1 MSKRMI
7 QSPGVEINEIDLSL
21 RLPTPA
27 GTTIYATGFSD
38 QGPVDEVVQVS
49 GINEFEQIYGLPKT
63 PAERYFYHTVK
74 ACASSQA
81 RLLVNRLPYGLSAG
95 NEFGSYVSVLAYPA
109 AVTRTDNYGVSAT
122 VTALTG
128 TTATFS
134 DSNSLSSE
142 LTYFLGAPRQLTLTQ
157 AEYSQLLAGSLVTWK
172 DTVSSFETAVNLNLS
187 STPAQIIGA
196 AAVVVINKGQSTIN
210 NQGHGY
216 YIGIT
221 DNTAINPA
229 SAYKAILDV
238 FTTSTSAGPV
248 GLGKSNYTQIPTTR
262 LDFSLSAE
270 PGYVQN
276 SVSQILEER
285 TVNYDINTRYFDDT
299 LNLGVFKLR
308 QSVFSNSQDSNALA
322 YLLEEGYNGSIGYD
336 RNRPTENG
344 ASTNFFLENIESG
357 SRNIEILINP
367 YISNANSNVP
377 LKADGTPKRKIRV
390 LSQQLIE
397 IAPAPTTLIGPASA
411 LSAVLVTGAVATNV
425 DATVVAATKSQLAA
439 FSVSLSG
446 TADALFPLGAYT
458 DSSNNLKAIGEIPAK
473 VERALEGIRN
483 TDIYDIDILVEGGL
497 GTIYNTTK
505 SKSVTYFNDTDYVPN
520 VDELRTSNDLVN
532 TSARDNYTAVFN
544 KFANFAGPPKDGG
557 RGDILFL
564 ADPLRQILV
573 TGKESKILSDKTK
586 IFTRD
591 VYWAL
596 RHQFEF
602 ANTSY
607 ATTYANYLKVL
618 DDSSGVYNYIP
629 PSGFV
634 AAKMVSTD
642 SEIGPWSA
650 PAGFNRGILT
660 NVIDVAIAPNQHQ
673 RDSLYQININPIA
686 TFADQGI
693 VVFGQKT
700 LLKKPNAFDRVN
712 VRRTFL
718 YLEKATKAVMKF
730 FIFENNTLFTRSRV
744 VNTLT
749 PFFERVRAADGLYD
763 FLIVCDERNNTTE
776 VIDNNELIV
785 DIYLKPVRTA
795 EFIRVNF
802 YATRTD
808 ANFEELAGG

>member
-38 QGPVDEVVQVS
+38 QGPADEVVQVS
-49 GINEFEQIYGLPKT
+49 SINEFEQIYGLPKT

-81 RLLVNRLPYGLSAG
+81 RVLVNRLPYGADTG
-95 NEFGSYVSVLAYPA
+95 NGFGSYVSVLAYPA
-109 AVTRTDNYGVSAT
+109 AVTRKDQGPSAT
-122 VTALTG
+122 IYTALTG
-128 TTATFS
+128 AAGTSAALSGIPATFTDS
-134 DSNSLSSE
+134 DTLSSE
-142 LTYFLGAPRQLTLTQ
+142 LTYFLGAPRQFNLTQ
-157 AEYSQLLAGSLVTWK
+157 TEYSSLLAGSFVTWK
-172 DTVSSFETAVNLNLS
+172 NTISAFSGASN
-187 STPAQIIGA
+187 PAEYIGA

-216 YIGIT
+216 YLGIA

-229 SAYKAILDV
+229 SAYNSILDV
-238 FTTSTSAGPV
+238 YTTSISAGQT
-248 GLGKSNYTQIPTTR
+248 GINKANYTKIPTTR
-262 LDFSLSAE
+262 LDFALSAE
-270 PGYVQN
+270 PGYIQN
-276 SVSQILEER
+276 SVSQVMEEGI
-285 TVNYDINTRYFDDT
+285 VPYDIGSRYYDDT
-299 LNLGVFKLR
+299 LTVGVFKLR
-308 QSVFSNSQDSNALA
+308 QSVFSNSQDNNALT
-322 YLLEEGYNGSIGYD
+322 YIREEGYNGSIGYD
-336 RNRPTENG
+336 RTKPNQDGP
-344 ASTNFFLENIESG
+344 AANFFIENVESG
-357 SRNIEILINP
+357 SRNIEILVNP
-367 YISNANSNVP
+367 YISSVNSAVP
-377 LKADGTPKRKIRV
+377 LNADGTPKRKIRV
-390 LSQQLIE
+390 LTQQLKNIATSDGTVE
-397 IAPAPTTLIGPASA
+397 IG
-411 LSAVLVTGAVATNV
+411 
-425 DATVVAATKSQLAA
+425 ATKPQITEFINTLGS
-439 FSVSLSG
+439 
-446 TADALFPLGAYT
+446 ADALFPLGSYT
-458 DSSNNLKAIGEIPAK
+458 DGSNSLKVIGEIPGK
-473 VERALEGIRN
+473 IERALEGIRN
-483 TDIYDIDILVEGGL
+483 SEIYDVDILVEGGL

-505 SKSVTYFNDTDYVPN
+505 SLGVTYFNDTARVPAI
-520 VDELRTSNDLVN
+520 DDLRTSGELTSND
-532 TSARDNYTAVFN
+532 SRSNYTTVFN

-573 TGKESKILSDKTK
+573 IGKETKILSDKTK

-596 RHQFEF
+596 RHQFELT
-602 ANTSY
+602 NTSY
-607 ATTYANYLKVL
+607 AATYANYLKVL
-618 DDSSGVYNYIP
+618 DDSSGVYNFIP

-634 AAKMVSTD
+634 AAKIVATD
-642 SEIGPWSA
+642 SEIGPWGA

-660 NVIDVAIAPNQHQ
+660 NVVDVAITPNQHQ

-700 LLKKPNAFDRVN
+700 LLKKPSAFDRIN

-718 YLEKATKAVMKF
+718 YLEKATKSVMRF
-730 FIFENNTLFTRSRV
+730 FIFENNTLFTRARII
-744 VNTLT
+744 NTLS
-749 PFFERVRAADGLYD
+749 PFFERVKAADGLYD
-763 FLIVCDERNNTTE
+763 YLIVCDERNNTPE

>member
-38 QGPVDEVVQVS
+38 QGPADEVVQVS
-49 GINEFEQIYGLPKT
+49 SINEFEQIYGLPRT

-81 RLLVNRLPYGLSAG
+81 RVLVNRLPYGADTG
-95 NEFGSYVSVLAYPA
+95 NGFGSYVSVLAYPA
-109 AVTRTDNYGVSAT
+109 AVTRTETSSAGT
-122 VTALTG
+122 TYTALTAS
-128 TTATFS
+128 TDTFTDTVS
-134 DSNSLSSE
+134 SN

-157 AEYSQLLAGSLVTWK
+157 TQYSSLLAGSLVTWK
-172 DTVSSFETAVNLNLS
+172 DTISSFNTAISPASGDAVN
-187 STPAQIIGA
+187 TAAVIGA
-196 AAVVVINKGQSTIN
+196 AAVIVVNKGQSTIN

-229 SAYKAILDV
+229 SAYNAILDV
-238 FTTSTSAGPV
+238 YTTSMSAGPL
-248 GLGKSNYTQIPTTR
+248 GLSKASYTKIPTTR
-262 LDFSLSAE
+262 LDFALSAE
-270 PGYVQN
+270 PGYIQN
-276 SVSQILEER
+276 SVSQVMEEEIV
-285 TVNYDINTRYFDDT
+285 TYDISARYFDDT
-299 LNLGVFKLR
+299 LTLGVFKLR
-308 QSVFSNSQDSNALA
+308 QSVFSNSQDNNALA
-322 YLLEEGYNGSIGYD
+322 YILEEGYNGSIGYD
-336 RNRPTENG
+336 RTKPNEDGP
-344 ASTNFFLENIESG
+344 AANFFLENIESG
-357 SRNIEILINP
+357 SRNIEILVNP
-367 YISNANSNVP
+367 YISNVNSTVP
-377 LKADGTPKRKIRV
+377 LNPDGTPKRKIRV
-390 LSQQLIE
+390 LTEQLTDIT
-397 IAPAPTTLIGPASA
+397 PTNGSSVVGASA
-411 LSAVLVTGAVATNV
+411 FQVTNFISTLS
-425 DATVVAATKSQLAA
+425 
-439 FSVSLSG
+439 

-458 DSSNNLKAIGEIPAK
+458 DSSNSLKVIGEVPAK
-473 VERALEGIRN
+473 IERALEGIRN
-483 TDIYDIDILVEGGL
+483 SDIYDVDILVEGGL

-505 SKSVTYFNDTDYVPN
+505 ALGVTYFNDTDHVPAI
-520 VDELRTSNDLVN
+520 DDLRTSGELTSND
-532 TSARDNYTAVFN
+532 SRSNYTTVFN

-596 RHQFEF
+596 RHQFELV
-602 ANTSY
+602 NTSY
-607 ATTYANYLKVL
+607 AATYANYLKVL
-618 DDSSGVYNYIP
+618 DDSSGIYNFIP

-634 AAKMVSTD
+634 AAKIVATD
-642 SEIGPWSA
+642 FEIGPWGA

-660 NVIDVAIAPNQHQ
+660 NVVDVAITPNQHQ

-700 LLKKPNAFDRVN
+700 LLKKPSAFDRVN

-718 YLEKATKAVMKF
+718 YLEKATKSVMRF
-730 FIFENNTLFTRSRV
+730 FIFENNTLFTRARV
-744 VNTLT
+744 INTLS
-749 PFFERVRAADGLYD
+749 PFFERVKAADGLYD
-763 FLIVCDERNNTTE
+763 YLIVCDERNNTPE

>member
-49 GINEFEQIYGLPKT
+49 SINEFEQIYGLPKT

-81 RLLVNRLPYGLSAG
+81 RLLVNRLPYGANTG
-95 NEFGSYVSVLAYPA
+95 DGFGSYVSVLAYPA
-109 AVTRTDNYGVSAT
+109 KVTRTEYASSTANPGVLSAT
-122 VTALTG
+122 GVYTPLTSY
-128 TTATFS
+128 S
-134 DSNSLSSE
+134 DSGSLSSE
-142 LTYFLGAPRQLTLTQ
+142 LTYFVGSPIQLTLSQT
-157 AEYSQLLAGSLVTWK
+157 EYSKLLAGNLRTPLWN
-172 DTVSSFETAVNLNLS
+172 DTPYVNTSVSSV
-187 STPAQIIGA
+187 GD
-196 AAVVVINKGQSTIN
+196 VIAGCAFVIVNKGQSTIN

-216 YIGIT
+216 YIGLT
-221 DNTAINPA
+221 DNTAVNPA
-229 SAYKAILDV
+229 SAYDAILDAY
-238 FTTSTSAGPV
+238 TTSISAGP
-248 GLGKSNYTQIPTTR
+248 LGISKINYTKLPTTR
-262 LDFSLSAE
+262 LDFALSAE
-270 PGYVQN
+270 PGFVQN
-276 SVSQILEER
+276 SVSQVMEEEI
-285 TVNYDINTRYFDDT
+285 VNYDISSRYFDDT

-308 QSVFSNSQDSNALA
+308 QSVFSNSQDSNSLN
-322 YLLEEGYNGSIGYD
+322 YILEEGYNGSIGYD
-336 RNRPTENG
+336 RNRPSNFG
-344 ASTNFFLENIESG
+344 GPATNFFLENVESG
-357 SRNIEILINP
+357 SRNIDILVNP
-367 YISNANSNVP
+367 FVSNENSTVP

-390 LSQQLIE
+390 LTQQLKN
-397 IAPAPTTLIGPASA
+397 IAPNGGSLVIGASA
-411 LSAVLVTGAVATNV
+411 
-425 DATVVAATKSQLAA
+425 SQIEN
-439 FSVSLSG
+439 FINSFGS
-446 TADALFPLGAYT
+446 ADALFPLGAYT
-458 DSSNNLKAIGEIPAK
+458 DSSNNLKVIGEIPVK

-483 TDIYDIDILVEGGL
+483 SDIYDVDILVEGGL
-497 GTIYNTTK
+497 GTIYTTSKGNNTG
-505 SKSVTYFNDTDYVPN
+505 YFNDTAYVAS
-520 VDELRTSNDLVN
+520 VDSLRTSNEL
-532 TSARDNYTAVFN
+532 TSNDARSNYTSVFN
-544 KFANFAGPPKDGG
+544 KFANFSGPPKDGG

-573 TGKESKILSDKTK
+573 TGKDSKILADKTR

-596 RHQFEF
+596 RHQFELT
-602 ANTSY
+602 NTSY
-607 ATTYANYLKVL
+607 AATYANYLKVL
-618 DDSSGVYNYIP
+618 DDSSGVYLYAP

-634 AAKMVSTD
+634 AAKIVATD
-642 SEIGPWSA
+642 SEIGPWGA

-660 NVIDVAIAPNQHQ
+660 NVVDVAITPNQHQ

-700 LLKKPNAFDRVN
+700 LLKKPSAFDRIN

-730 FIFENNTLFTRSRV
+730 FIFENNTLFTRARV
-744 VNTLT
+744 INTLS
-749 PFFERVRAADGLYD
+749 PFFERVKAADGLYD
-763 FLIVCDERNNTTE
+763 YLIVCDERNNTAE